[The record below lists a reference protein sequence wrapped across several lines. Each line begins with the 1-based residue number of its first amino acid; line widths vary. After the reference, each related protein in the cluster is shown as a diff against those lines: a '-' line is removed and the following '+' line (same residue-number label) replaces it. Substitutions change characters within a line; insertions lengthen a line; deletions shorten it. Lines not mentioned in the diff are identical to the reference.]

1 MWDQAVDLLND
12 EDRIQIDFTQE
23 DKRTALSDLLVTVG
37 EKRRTQKHIRF
48 KKRNGDT
55 VDVRG
60 LFKRIAEWV
69 NRFKDVGDILIQY
82 DPQHA
87 AIPWAAVR
95 FVLQVMVNENQTY
108 EAMALGLEYVSSLI
122 ARYSA
127 IEGAYLESSILKEQL
142 AEALLKL
149 YTAVLVFLARARR
162 YYTRRHVGKL
172 PISRAVL
179 SRVVTQSQKV
189 DG

>member
-1 MWDQAVDLLND
+1 MWDQAVDLLDD
-12 EDRIQIDFTQE
+12 EDKIQIDFTQD
-23 DKRTALSDLLVTVG
+23 DKRNALNDLLVTVG
-37 EKRRTQKHIRF
+37 EKRRTQKHVRF
-48 KKRNGDT
+48 RKRNGDT
-55 VDVRG
+55 VDVRV
-60 LFKRIAEWV
+60 LFQRIVEWV

-108 EAMALGLEYVSSLI
+108 EAMASGLEYVSSLI

-127 IEGAYLESSILKEQL
+127 VEGAYLESSILKEQL

-149 YTAVLVFLARARR
+149 YTAVLVFLAGARR
-162 YYTRRHVGKL
+162 YYTRRHVGKCPYL
-172 PISRAVL
+172 E
-179 SRVVTQSQKV
+179 QC
-189 DG
+189 